1 MKTFWSLVQR
11 NIKLFFKDRALFFV
25 AMISPVVL
33 LVLFVTFLGSTYKN
47 TFLNIISEFGA
58 SVQDGVIDGAVVAY
72 LFSALLSVSCVTVAF
87 CCNVMSIQ
95 DKINGVKND
104 FEVTPVKKT
113 TVAFSYLVATFI
125 VSMIICLIIFA
136 ILLIMTFA
144 MGQFYFNFSDICF
157 SLLIIAALCLFGAI
171 LSSIVCHFC
180 STQSQL
186 GAITGIVSSCYGFLC
201 GAYMPISQ
209 FSSGISNFISILP
222 GTFGTSLLKNRLLSG
237 YLAEMSSEGVPGGAL
252 DAIRHGF
259 DLKLSFSGNEI
270 SINLMTIVLA
280 VTIIISLA
288 LFVILNKVS
297 LKHKR

>member
-58 SVQDGVIDGAVVAY
+58 SVQDGVVDGAVVAY

-113 TVAFSYLVATFI
+113 TIAFSYLVATFI

-136 ILLIMTFA
+136 ILLIVTST
-144 MGQFYFNFSDICF
+144 MGQFYFSFSNICF

-180 STQSQL
+180 STQSLL

-280 VTIIISLA
+280 ATIIISLA